1 MKKIK
6 TNYLKIALGAI
17 LLFILFL
24 ELLVTFNLLSTFFK
38 QELYWQKI
46 LTYLGLYSAGILG
59 ILGILVV
66 AWVYRILR
74 LIDQDDP
81 FSQQALK
88 LVMGIKNMMLGIFLA
103 LSITLPMFYHIADV
117 EDAPG
122 VVLIGLGL
130 AAIPLA
136 GVTFVATVEK
146 LLERVIHMKLEN
158 DLTV

>member
-17 LLFILFL
+17 LLFILSPK
-24 ELLVTFNLLSTFFK
+24 LLVTFNLLSSFFK

-46 LTYLGLYSAGILG
+46 LTYLGLYSAG

-130 AAIPLA
+130 SAIPLA
-136 GVTFVATVEK
+136 GMTFVATVEK

>member
-24 ELLVTFNLLSTFFK
+24 ELLVTFNLLSSFFK

-46 LTYLGLYSAGILG
+46 LTYLGLYSAG

-103 LSITLPMFYHIADV
+103 LSITLPMFYYIADV

-122 VVLIGLGL
+122 VVLIGVGL

-136 GVTFVATVEK
+136 GVTFVSTVEK

>member
-46 LTYLGLYSAGILG
+46 LTYLGLYSAGI
-59 ILGILVV
+59 IGILVV

-122 VVLIGLGL
+122 VVLIGVGL

-158 DLTV
+158 NLTV

>member
-17 LLFILFL
+17 LLIILFL

-46 LTYLGLYSAGILG
+46 LTYLGLYSAGI
-59 ILGILVV
+59 IGILVV

-122 VVLIGLGL
+122 VVIIGLGL

>member
-24 ELLVTFNLLSTFFK
+24 KLLVTFNLLSSFFK

-46 LTYLGLYSAGILG
+46 LTYLGLYSVG

-122 VVLIGLGL
+122 VVLIGVGL

>member
-59 ILGILVV
+59 ILVV

-74 LIDQDDP
+74 LIDQDNP

-88 LVMGIKNMMLGIFLA
+88 RVMGIKNMMLGIFLA
-103 LSITLPMFYHIADV
+103 LSITLPMF
-117 EDAPG
+117 
-122 VVLIGLGL
+122 
-130 AAIPLA
+130 
-136 GVTFVATVEK
+136 
-146 LLERVIHMKLEN
+146 
-158 DLTV
+158 

>member
-17 LLFILFL
+17 LLIILFL

-59 ILGILVV
+59 ILVV
-66 AWVYRILR
+66 AWVNRILR
-74 LIDQDDP
+74 LIDQDNP

>member
-24 ELLVTFNLLSTFFK
+24 ELLVTFNLLSSFFK

-59 ILGILVV
+59 ILVV
-66 AWVYRILR
+66 DWVYRILR
-74 LIDQDDP
+74 LIDQDNP

>member
-59 ILGILVV
+59 ILVV

-74 LIDQDDP
+74 LIDQDNP

>member
-17 LLFILFL
+17 LLIILFL

-59 ILGILVV
+59 ILVV

-74 LIDQDDP
+74 LIDQDNP

>member
-24 ELLVTFNLLSTFFK
+24 KLLVTFNLLSSFFK

-59 ILGILVV
+59 ILVV

-74 LIDQDDP
+74 LIDQDNP

-122 VVLIGLGL
+122 VVIIGVGL

>member
-46 LTYLGLYSAGILG
+46 LTYLGLYSTG

-74 LIDQDDP
+74 LIDQDNP

-117 EDAPG
+117 EDVPG
-122 VVLIGLGL
+122 VVVIGLCL

-136 GVTFVATVEK
+136 GVTFVPTVEK

>member
-24 ELLVTFNLLSTFFK
+24 KLLVTFNLLGSFFK

-46 LTYLGLYSAGILG
+46 LTYLGLYSAG

-103 LSITLPMFYHIADV
+103 LSITLPMFYYIADV

-122 VVLIGLGL
+122 VVLIGVGL

-136 GVTFVATVEK
+136 SVTFVATVEK

>member
-17 LLFILFL
+17 LLFILSPK
-24 ELLVTFNLLSTFFK
+24 LLVTFNLLSTFFK

-59 ILGILVV
+59 ILVV
-66 AWVYRILR
+66 DWVYRILR
-74 LIDQDDP
+74 LIDQDNP

>member
-17 LLFILFL
+17 LLIILFL

-59 ILGILVV
+59 ILVV

-74 LIDQDDP
+74 LIDQDNP

-122 VVLIGLGL
+122 VVVFGLGL

>member
-24 ELLVTFNLLSTFFK
+24 ELLVTFNLLSSFFK

-46 LTYLGLYSAGILG
+46 LSYLGLYSAG

-74 LIDQDDP
+74 LIDQDNP

-122 VVLIGLGL
+122 VVLIGVGL

>member
-24 ELLVTFNLLSTFFK
+24 KLLVTFNLLSSFFK

-46 LTYLGLYSAGILG
+46 LTYFGLYSTG

-74 LIDQDDP
+74 LIDQDNP

-88 LVMGIKNMMLGIFLA
+88 RVMGIKNMMLGIFLA